1 MALYAPTVSEAILD
15 VLISS
20 PCEWKYETMHAEI
33 ERKYIVPGCI
43 NGIKKNIFDSALKSL
58 KKRRLIETS
67 FRQGNC
73 FVVPRKTFNISSYES
88 QVKLLNDGKCN
99 SSTNKI
105 LNKANHYVYYMQW
118 ENDPNHVKIGYSSK
132 PAQRF
137 VDFLTASPHRL
148 FVLRIEE
155 VDNPLAEIRIHE
167 NFENLRINR
176 EWFSYAGELKQYINS
191 LSCETNI
198 KIDQSISNYHKNNIF
213 VHYF

>member
-15 VLISS
+15 VLIAS

-33 ERKYIVPGCI
+33 EKKYIIPGCA

-58 KKRRLIETS
+58 KKRRLIET
-67 FRQGNC
+67 FFQQGN
-73 FVVPRKTFNISSYES
+73 FFIVPRKTFDTSSYES
-88 QVKLLNDGKCN
+88 QVKQLSDGKCN
-99 SSTNKI
+99 LSTSNI
-105 LNKANHYVYYMQW
+105 LNKTSHYVYYVQW

-137 VDFLTASPHRL
+137 VDFLTANPHRL
-148 FVLRIEE
+148 FVLRTEE
-155 VDNPLAEIRIHE
+155 VDSPLEEIRIHE

-176 EWFSYAGELKQYINS
+176 EWFAYSGKLKQYINS

-198 KIDQSISNYHKNNIF
+198 KIDQCISNHHRGNIF

>member
-20 PCEWKYETMHAEI
+20 ACEWKYETMHAEI
-33 ERKYIVPGCI
+33 EKKYIIPGCTS
-43 NGIKKNIFDSALKSL
+43 GIKKNIFDSALKSL
-58 KKRRLIETS
+58 KKRRLIETP
-67 FRQGNC
+67 FRQGNS

-88 QVKLLNDGKCN
+88 QAKPLDDAKC
-99 SSTNKI
+99 SLSKNKI
-105 LNKANHYVYYMQW
+105 LNKANHYVYYVRW
-118 ENDPNHVKIGYSSK
+118 ENDLDHVKIGYSSR

-137 VDFLTASPHRL
+137 VDFLTANPHRL
-148 FVLRIEE
+148 FVLRTEE

-198 KIDQSISNYHKNNIF
+198 KIDQSISNYHKSNIF